1 MSFKNIYSYKN
12 NSNKN
17 TKYDKDIISYLK
29 RLGFPLLFLLNNQ
42 TDEICLEA
50 VNQKYYTTYA
60 MKNIIN
66 QTEEIC
72 LSAVKQDG
80 MALEF
85 VKIQTNEICLI
96 AVKQNGLAL
105 QFVKEQTEE
114 ICLFAVRQNGLALR
128 FVENQTEEIIFS
140 NLQIKLGVIPIPITN
155 CVICLSNINEKW
167 CEIKEC
173 KHQFHFNCLINWI
186 KEKDNCPC
194 CRNQIKRS

>member
-1 MSFKNIYSYKN
+1 MFHNNIFGYKNHFINKNIN
-12 NSNKN
+12 
-17 TKYDKDIISYLK
+17 YDKDVISYLK
-29 RLGFPLLFLLNNQ
+29 KLGFPLLFLLKNQ
-42 TDEICLEA
+42 TEDICLDA

-80 MALEF
+80 MALQF

-114 ICLFAVRQNGLALR
+114 ICLNAVRQNGIALR
-128 FVENQTEEIIFS
+128 FVQNQTEEIIIAFTRAERRAVNS
-140 NLQIKLGVIPIPITN
+140 PSV
-155 CVICLSNINEKW
+155 
-167 CEIKEC
+167 
-173 KHQFHFNCLINWI
+173 
-186 KEKDNCPC
+186 
-194 CRNQIKRS
+194 

>member
-1 MSFKNIYSYKN
+1 MI
-12 NSNKN
+12 
-17 TKYDKDIISYLK
+17 YDKDVISYLK
-29 RLGFPLLFLLNNQ
+29 RLGFPLLFLLSNQ
-42 TDEICLEA
+42 TEEICLEA

-60 MKNIIN
+60 MKNVIN

-85 VKIQTNEICLI
+85 VKIQTNEICLN

-114 ICLFAVRQNGLALR
+114 ICLNAVKQNGLALR
-128 FVENQTEEIIFS
+128 FVENQTEEIIIT
-140 NLQIKLGVIPIPITN
+140 NLKIKLVIIPAMN
-155 CVICLSNINEKW
+155 CVICLSNKNEKW

-173 KHQFHFNCLINWI
+173 KHQFHFNCLIKWI
-186 KEKDNCPC
+186 KEKENCPC
-194 CRNQIKRS
+194 CRIKISRE